1 MLVHPSWSPATF
13 PMFDALVVDDVG
25 VLWIREHEPPG
36 AEGPGHWMVFDTDG
50 RLLGT
55 VQMPRG
61 FAVFQ
66 IGRDFVLGRARDE
79 FDIEHIRLYELIRSP
94 A

>member
-1 MLVHPSWSPATF
+1 
-13 PMFDALVVDDVG
+13 
-25 VLWIREHEPPG
+25 
-36 AEGPGHWMVFDTDG
+36 MVFDTDG

-66 IGRDFVLGRARDE
+66 IGRDLVLGRARDE